1 MGNDGP
7 YVAYIPTALKATT
20 MALAAFHVVADANLR
35 RGDGQTG
42 LVGNL
47 GRGFG
52 DRVLGYVEPGIWIV
66 EWSMLPATH
75 GIMVARGALTP
86 ALAMREYD
94 APELQGLQTEN
105 FSPDGNLYE
114 YRFIRAA
121 GFGALNRTA
130 ALAFQIGNA
139 AYQIPAGYAT
149 PMPA

>member
-1 MGNDGP
+1 MCIRDSIQTVIGAAVQAIRP
-7 YVAYIPTALKATT
+7 AIETIMTT
-20 MALAAFHVVADANLR
+20 VQMCIRD
-35 RGDGQTG
+35 
-42 LVGNL
+42 
-47 GRGFG
+47 
-52 DRVLGYVEPGIWIV
+52 
-66 EWSMLPATH
+66 S
-75 GIMVARGALTP
+75 
-86 ALAMREYD
+86 
-94 APELQGLQTEN
+94 